1 MLTKWNYA
9 IYKEGFVRVDG
20 SIEDEQRVG
29 RYKTKGDA
37 MLMLQIKYN
46 DGKHYV
52 QRVDEEYGEIVTTD
66 DEPIYL

>member
-20 SIEDEQRVG
+20 SIEDEQRVE
-29 RYKTKGDA
+29 
-37 MLMLQIKYN
+37 
-46 DGKHYV
+46 
-52 QRVDEEYGEIVTTD
+52 EEYGEIVATD

>member
-1 MLTKWNYA
+1 MLTKWNYV
-9 IYKEGFVRVDG
+9 IYKEGFVRLDG

-29 RYKTKGDA
+29 RYKNKGDA

-46 DGKHYV
+46 DGNHFV
-52 QRVDEEYGEIVTTD
+52 QKVDEQYGEIITTD

>member
-1 MLTKWNYA
+1 MLKKWNYA
-9 IYKEGFVRVDG
+9 IYKEGFARVDG

-37 MLMLQIKYN
+37 MLMLKIKYN

-52 QRVDEEYGEIVTTD
+52 QRVEKEYGEIVTTD